1 MLTRYAVALFVL
13 TIASAGVPAS
23 ADDAA
28 KPEAVDR
35 LFLWEVTSDT
45 NTVHLLGSIHV
56 AKPDFYPLPA
66 EMTEA
71 LEKSAALVV
80 EVDISKLDVAALQ
93 KFMQEKGT
101 YPPGDGL
108 SKHVKK
114 QTMDSFRRWCKDN
127 DIPPAALEQFR
138 PWALAVTITTLQM
151 QKVGFRA
158 DLGVDQ
164 HLLNLANEAKKPVL
178 ELESMLS
185 QLELLSGFPDDQ
197 QEAFL
202 ASTVDEADE
211 MTETL
216 NRMADAWKR
225 GDAEALA
232 KEIYE
237 PLKEHPEAKPVMEK
251 LFDERNAAMAEKVE
265 AYLKEKDKPHLVVA
279 GAGHMVGDKGIV
291 ALLKAKGYKVEQVTR
306 AAEPAAAE

>member
-1 MLTRYAVALFVL
+1 MSNRPAAALVLLAIAVVA
-13 TIASAGVPAS
+13 VPTS
-23 ADDAA
+23 ADDAPKA
-28 KPEAVDR
+28 GADR
-35 LFLWEVTSDT
+35 LFLWTVTSDT
-45 NTVHLLGSIHV
+45 NTIHLLGSIHV

-71 LEKSAALVV
+71 LEKSDALVV

-93 KFMQEKGT
+93 KFMLEKGT

-114 QTMDSFRRWCKDN
+114 ETMDSLRRWCRESGANPKD
-127 DIPPAALEQFR
+127 LEQFR

-151 QKVGFRA
+151 QKIGFRA
-158 DLGVDQ
+158 DLGIDQ

-232 KEIYE
+232 KVIYE
-237 PLKEHPEAKPVMEK
+237 PLKEHPEAKPVIEK
-251 LFDERNAAMAEKVE
+251 LFDERNVAMAEKVE
-265 AYLKEKDKPHLVVA
+265 GYLKEKDKPYLVVA

-306 AAEPAAAE
+306 AAEPAEAK